1 MKRASRGSPTSVLI
15 GVLYNALFSVYTR
28 FTFLSGFLD
37 IIICLAFT
45 NHKSFPI
52 SQQNPQPDPDV
63 CKCDEMWCRHSRP
76 KYLIREYLRQR
87 LFGVLAATQY
97 R

>member
-1 MKRASRGSPTSVLI
+1 
-15 GVLYNALFSVYTR
+15 
-28 FTFLSGFLD
+28 
-37 IIICLAFT
+37 
-45 NHKSFPI
+45 
-52 SQQNPQPDPDV
+52 
-63 CKCDEMWCRHSRP
+63 MWCRHSRP